1 MYQVQSIKIFVRI
14 KILIKAVPQVLI
26 SVVRFLYKQML
37 SFSNS
42 SKSILCSLFS
52 IIVLIACEDDK
63 KEFKRV
69 EYKGP
74 ISEVYGINMSYT
86 DSARLVVRM
95 STEAQLT
102 MVNEDKKYPK
112 EVRVFFFDK
121 LGNNTTK
128 LRGDSAIYLKAN
140 NLYRVMGRVEINN
153 QVKNETLATDELFWS
168 PDTKKIYSNKPVDI
182 KTPDQVIHGMG
193 MDSNQDFT
201 EYTIRKVTGVVSVKS
216 LPQ

>member
-1 MYQVQSIKIFVRI
+1 MYQI
-14 KILIKAVPQVLI
+14 KILIKTVPQMAI
-26 SVVRFLYKQML
+26 SVVRFLYKQMFSL
-37 SFSNS
+37 SHS

-52 IIVLIACEDDK
+52 IIVLISCEDDK

-102 MVNEDKKYPK
+102 MANEDKKYPK

-121 LGNNTTK
+121 MGNNTTK

-168 PDTKKIYSNKPVDI
+168 PDTKKIYSNKAVDI